1 MNIKALLTSIQ
12 ISDLSNIIFLRSS
25 NINVQQILNSIS
37 TWFMR
42 IKSKTT
48 KFIYVLILAFLA
60 LFLAINY
67 SFNSYIL
74 ILLVIIIF
82 TIVLSMIVML
92 LTDNKIFSL
101 IKNQVWGNTAIWV
114 FITIYSAVSY
124 IWASGEVNRIFSVAP
139 NNFTWTLT
147 FLTAVHF
154 LRYIILFVLLLF
166 LVALIIYLY
175 IWLFKN
181 SILPIKENKSLFYFL
196 KDFVFM
202 LILIFILTFLISIPL
217 IIEQNFDHIVHNVA
231 IKADFSQYHSCQGNI
246 FNDIEG
252 IMFLSQDYVLLAK
265 KNGAE
270 GLIFLKEKCL

>member
-1 MNIKALLTSIQ
+1 MIIKVLLTSIQ

-25 NINVQQILNSIS
+25 KINVQQILNSIS
-37 TWFMR
+37 IWFMR

-60 LFLAINY
+60 LFLGINY
-67 SFNSYIL
+67 SLNGYML

-101 IKNQVWGNTAIWV
+101 IKNQVWGNIAIWV

-181 SILPIKENKSLFYFL
+181 SILPKKENRSLFYFF

-202 LILIFILTFLISIPL
+202 LVLISILTFLISIPL

-252 IMFLSQDYVLLAK
+252 IMFLNQDYVLLAK
-265 KNGAE
+265 KNGAQ
-270 GLIFLKEKCL
+270 GLIFMKEKCL

>member
-181 SILPIKENKSLFYFL
+181 SILPIKENRSLFYFL

-217 IIEQNFDHIVHNVA
+217 IIEQNFDHIRP
-231 IKADFSQYHSCQGNI
+231 
-246 FNDIEG
+246 
-252 IMFLSQDYVLLAK
+252 LAK
-265 KNGAE
+265 VVSR
-270 GLIFLKEKCL
+270 LKDYN

>member
-1 MNIKALLTSIQ
+1 
-12 ISDLSNIIFLRSS
+12 
-25 NINVQQILNSIS
+25 
-37 TWFMR
+37 
-42 IKSKTT
+42 
-48 KFIYVLILAFLA
+48 
-60 LFLAINY
+60 
-67 SFNSYIL
+67 
-74 ILLVIIIF
+74 
-82 TIVLSMIVML
+82 MIVML

-101 IKNQVWGNTAIWV
+101 IKNQAWGNVAIWV
-114 FITIYSAVSY
+114 SITIYSAVSY

-166 LVALIIYLY
+166 LVILTIYLY

-181 SILPIKENKSLFYFL
+181 SIFPNKENRSLVFYF

-202 LILIFILTFLISIPL
+202 LVLIFILTFLISIPL

-231 IKADFSQYHSCQGNI
+231 IKTDFSQYHSCQGDI

-252 IMFLSQDYVLLAK
+252 VMFLNQDYILLAK

>member
-1 MNIKALLTSIQ
+1 MSIKFLLTSIQ
-12 ISDLSNIIFLRSS
+12 IRDLSNIIFLRSLK
-25 NINVQQILNSIS
+25 INVQQILNSIS

-42 IKSKTT
+42 IKSKIT

-60 LFLAINY
+60 LCLAINY
-67 SFNSYIL
+67 SFNGYIL

-101 IKNQVWGNTAIWV
+101 IKNQVWGNIAIWV

-181 SILPIKENKSLFYFL
+181 SILPKKENRSLFYFF

-202 LILIFILTFLISIPL
+202 LVLIFILTFLISIPL

-252 IMFLSQDYVLLAK
+252 IMFLNQDYVLLAK